1 MMASPEKKWYPVRCQ
16 ETQKMEKQLKDL
28 VEVQKRLECMAQGL
42 WSCEEDEKW
51 FWIELFVASCEF
63 IEDARDALEQET
75 S

>member
-1 MMASPEKKWYPVRCQ
+1 
-16 ETQKMEKQLKDL
+16 MEKQLKDL